1 MMYMGYLEK
10 INQYDLVEI
19 IQVPE
24 KHIGVISIGD
34 VGVIVEKIDEEHF
47 QVECVEPGGSYKWLE
62 TIKIEY
68 LRLRSKDPYEPW
80 IKKSFTD
87 ERLMQKSVFLGM
99 EIGAIFGALMGA
111 GFGAI
116 TKTFNGLL
124 VGLIF
129 GLLLGVVTGALAA
142 ALTFKFGGTTGG
154 IGVGYF
160 TGMVFGGVFGLLVGV
175 LIPASLR
182 MRANTEGL
190 PVLDALMMGR
200 FQTAI
205 LIGFSLSILGTIVGT
220 WVGGKNLIPRN
231 LKERYR
237 P

>member
-1 MMYMGYLEK
+1 
-10 INQYDLVEI
+10 
-19 IQVPE
+19 
-24 KHIGVISIGD
+24 
-34 VGVIVEKIDEEHF
+34 
-47 QVECVEPGGSYKWLE
+47 
-62 TIKIEY
+62 
-68 LRLRSKDPYEPW
+68 
-80 IKKSFTD
+80 
-87 ERLMQKSVFLGM
+87 
-99 EIGAIFGALMGA
+99 
-111 GFGAI
+111 
-116 TKTFNGLL
+116 
-124 VGLIF
+124 
-129 GLLLGVVTGALAA
+129 
-142 ALTFKFGGTTGG
+142 
-154 IGVGYF
+154 
-160 TGMVFGGVFGLLVGV
+160 MVFGGVFGLLVGV